1 MPRREDGAAPGTLLA
16 GLAAAKAEK
25 LAEIN
30 AAFDSV
36 ASALTATYPERELL
50 TFDQQVSEATAYLAD
65 ATAACPML
73 APLAQARGVALDDLC
88 HRVLAKHQA
97 FSTATGM
104 LMGQRQ
110 ALEDRVDAA
119 ASPADA
125 RAIVVTIAL
134 PAVEA

>member
-1 MPRREDGAAPGTLLA
+1 MPRREDGAAPGTLLT
-16 GLAAAKAEK
+16 GLAAAKAQK

-30 AAFDSV
+30 TAFDAL

-65 ATAACPML
+65 PTAACPML
-73 APLAQARGVALDDLC
+73 APLAQARGIVLDDLC
-88 HRVLAKHQA
+88 TRVLAKHAA
-97 FSTATGM
+97 FSAATGV

-119 ASPADA
+119 DSPAQVQGILVD
-125 RAIVVTIAL
+125 IAL
-134 PAVEA
+134 PAADA